1 MRPDAG
7 WEHSAFQH
15 EARRPSCNRVGYQD
29 YGASTDN
36 FDVPNRAIQAL
47 DLNRALIMCH
57 DGGAAEREAFSNTK
71 VFARGAH
78 FQLIQGAT
86 HGEHVAVQYEKR
98 HRGWASAECPPIFPL
113 LDNTNHG

>member
-1 MRPDAG
+1 MKQG
-7 WEHSAFQH
+7 
-15 EARRPSCNRVGYQD
+15 ARLAIGLAIKTTS
-29 YGASTDN
+29 ASTDN
-36 FDVPNRAIQAL
+36 FDVLNRAIQAL